1 MDRGDEVHIYNEMF
15 LSHQKEWNWVI
26 WRDVD
31 EPRDCHIEWSQLVRE
46 KQILYINTYMW
57 NLEKWYRW
65 SYLQSRNR
73 DIDIENKCIPK
84 GEEGGMNW
92 EAGTDIDT
100 LLILYIKHINN
111 ENIL

>member
-1 MDRGDEVHIYNEMF
+1 M
-15 LSHQKEWNWVI
+15 
-26 WRDVD
+26 
-31 EPRDCHIEWSQLVRE
+31 
-46 KQILYINTYMW
+46 
-57 NLEKWYRW
+57 
-65 SYLQSRNR
+65 QSRNR